1 MDRTR
6 GEGGGGGGWRQRG
19 RGGSRRG
26 RRRGGVRRR
35 GGDSEADVVLC
46 GRKEMS
52 QVVLLHVDW
61 NLEGEG
67 EAERK
72 M

>member
-1 MDRTR
+1 M
-6 GEGGGGGGWRQRG
+6 
-19 RGGSRRG
+19 
-26 RRRGGVRRR
+26 RRR
-35 GGDSEADVVLC
+35 GGDSEADVVLG

-61 NLEGEG
+61 NLEREGEG

>member
-1 MDRTR
+1 M
-6 GEGGGGGGWRQRG
+6 
-19 RGGSRRG
+19 
-26 RRRGGVRRR
+26 RRR